1 MSAFLSVLV
10 PILLVAAILAA
21 GKLSDLLRKLGELEQ
36 RLKRVESRHDLVVR
50 RLEALE
56 SGLSEA
62 ATRVPGVD
70 PTVAHRGEGAS
81 LGPKGPITEEHAA
94 QPAVP
99 VATAPKPEPPSIPG
113 APTVR
118 ESGFIGIGSPVR
130 PSPKDAPRSI
140 PVGSRESDRSD
151 PVRRVL
157 SRWNPV
163 VLGGAVLVLL
173 GVVFL
178 LGLAAQ
184 NGFFPPS
191 VRLAGATVLAG
202 CLLVAGWR
210 QRLTRPTWA
219 LPLQGTACAILYFVL
234 YAASHRLG
242 LIPGGAAFAGA
253 VVVLVSTAV
262 LAVAQSSQ
270 RLALLAMAAGFAS
283 PIVFSTGQGSHV
295 GLFSYYVLLDL
306 GVVAMVWARGWKS
319 LLALAFV
326 ATYGIATAWGV
337 LEFSPD
343 RFASC
348 EAFLW
353 IFYALFGASAVGFA
367 IRGDGKRQGVVS
379 GSLVF
384 GLPLVTF
391 SLQAGLVRGDKLLLA
406 WTAAGMCLHHLLVG
420 AWVLKQAAPDRRPAL
435 KVMAETLLVLGS
447 ILGSVAIPL
456 ALSGRWTSLAWAVEG
471 AGLVWLS
478 LRQGRVWNLVLGAL
492 LLVGAA
498 FAHFG
503 TRTVVAVDSA
513 VLAAALLVAARCL
526 DLAALPGG
534 ARPWSGRAAVLLAWV
549 AVVRGMGGVLRQSL
563 PVEDIEL
570 WMLSGV
576 AASTLFSS
584 LFHLRFA
591 RWPGFHVVWVPAVLL
606 WTLLAFTTGM
616 DTRSAVELRF
626 WAFVVAPVAAF
637 LSLELARRDLAFPDR
652 LRTGIEALFLYGTVF
667 VACAEFSRYLGSS
680 AWGDALGWTLAAA
693 LLGVFSSARWSVLP
707 WFANR
712 PGLHRGAWLFPWTA
726 TLALVSI
733 ATLFSSGDSSPLPWI
748 PVLNPADLPVAT
760 FLVVL
765 AGLPKSVFS
774 RGTTESGAATRRFVA
789 ALLFAWATSTL
800 FRAFHAWGGVD
811 WSLDAIFDSRALQSA
826 WSLLLTAQALGL
838 CWFAS
843 TRGRRTLWFT
853 GAALLGFVAL
863 KLLVVDLSG
872 TGSVARI
879 VSFLG
884 AGLLMVGIG
893 YVSPVPPSKDKA

>member
-10 PILLVAAILAA
+10 PILLVAAILAV
-21 GKLSDLLRKLGELEQ
+21 GKLSDLFRKLGQLEQ
-36 RLKRVESRHDLVVR
+36 RLKRVETRQDLVLR

-56 SGLSEA
+56 SGLPRTAKAEPEA
-62 ATRVPGVD
+62 DPIGSARLGDPARQPEETRTALPIASPAASVVP
-70 PTVAHRGEGAS
+70 PTESASPGDDGEG
-81 LGPKGPITEEHAA
+81 I
-94 QPAVP
+94 
-99 VATAPKPEPPSIPG
+99 PKPE
-113 APTVR
+113 
-118 ESGFIGIGSPVR
+118 FIEVGSPIR
-130 PSPKDAPRSI
+130 APRDQQARSI
-140 PVGSRESDRSD
+140 PVRSSEPDRFDS
-151 PVRRVL
+151 VRRYL
-157 SRWNPV
+157 SQWNPV

-202 CLLVAGWR
+202 ALLVAGWK
-210 QRLTRPTWA
+210 QRAVRPAWA

-234 YAASHRLG
+234 YAAYHRLG
-242 LIPGGAAFAGA
+242 LIPGGAAFGGA
-253 VVVLVSTAV
+253 VVVLVSTAI
-262 LAVAQSSQ
+262 LAVVQSSQ
-270 RLALLAMAAGFAS
+270 RLVLLAMAAGFAA
-283 PIVFSTGQGSHV
+283 PIVFSSGQGSHV

-326 ATYGIATAWGV
+326 ATYGIATTWGV

-343 RFASC
+343 HFASC

-367 IRGDGKRQGVVS
+367 IHGDGKRHGVVS

-435 KVMAETLLVLGS
+435 KVMAETLLVLGA

-478 LRQGRVWNLVLGAL
+478 VRQGRVWNLILGSL
-492 LLVGAA
+492 LLVGAILV
-498 FAHFG
+498 HFG
-503 TRTVVAVDSA
+503 TRSVVAVDA
-513 VLAAALLVAARCL
+513 GVLTAALLVAARCL
-526 DLAALPGG
+526 DLAGLPGG
-534 ARPWSGRAAVLLAWV
+534 ARPWVARAAVLLAWV
-549 AVVRGMGGVLRQSL
+549 VLTRGSSGVLRGSL
-563 PVEDIEL
+563 VVEDIER
-570 WMLSGV
+570 WMLSGM
-576 AASTLFSS
+576 AASALFSS
-584 LFHLRFA
+584 LSLLRFA
-591 RWPGFHVVWVPAVLL
+591 RWPGYHVQWVPAALL
-606 WTLLAFTTGM
+606 WGVLAFNTGL
-616 DTRSAVELRF
+616 DTDSAAELRL
-626 WAFVVAPVAAF
+626 WAFAVAPAAAF
-637 LSLELARRDLAFPDR
+637 WCLELARRDEAFPGR
-652 LRTGIEALFLYGTVF
+652 LRTAIETLFLHGTVL
-667 VACAEFSRYLGSS
+667 VACTEFSRYLG
-680 AWGDALGWTLAAA
+680 APVWGNALGWTLAAV
-693 LLGVFSSARWSVLP
+693 LLGVFANARWSAFS

-712 PGLHRGAWLFPWTA
+712 PGLHRGPWLSPWVA
-726 TLALVSI
+726 TLGLMSV
-733 ATLFSSGDSSPLPWI
+733 ATLFSGGDSSPLPWI
-748 PVLNPADLPVAT
+748 PILNSADLPTMA

-765 AGLPKSVFS
+765 VGLPGSVVS
-774 RGTTESGAATRRFVA
+774 WSATEPGDGRRLFVA
-789 ALLFAWATSTL
+789 AFLFAWATSTL
-800 FRAFHAWGGVD
+800 FRAFHAHGGVE
-811 WSLDAIFDSRALQSA
+811 WSAGAIFDSRALQSA

-843 TRGRRTLWFT
+843 TRGRRPLWFT
-853 GAALLGFVAL
+853 GASLLGFVVL
-863 KLLVVDLSG
+863 KLMVVDLSG

>member
-1 MSAFLSVLV
+1 MFAFLSVLT
-10 PILLVAAILAA
+10 PILLVAAILAV
-21 GKLSDLLRKLGELEQ
+21 GKLSDLLKRLGELEQ
-36 RLKRVESRHDLVVR
+36 RLKRIESRHDAALR
-50 RLEALE
+50 RVEALE
-56 SGLSEA
+56 ANLSGA
-62 ATRVPGVD
+62 ASTD
-70 PTVAHRGEGAS
+70 PRQ
-81 LGPKGPITEEHAA
+81 EHSRSDRSSDAIENVSTWMTA
-94 QPAVP
+94 QPQGEWIPTASRSP
-99 VATAPKPEPPSIPG
+99 ESAPSATNQTAGEPE
-113 APTVR
+113 
-118 ESGFIGIGSPVR
+118 FIGLGSPER
-130 PSPKDAPRSI
+130 PPRKDRPRSI
-140 PVGSRESDRSD
+140 PAKADEPDWFD
-151 PVRRVL
+151 PIRRYL
-157 SRWNPV
+157 SQWNPV

-202 CLLVAGWR
+202 GLLVAGWR
-210 QRLTRPTWA
+210 QRLARPAWA

-234 YAASHRLG
+234 YAAYHRLG

-262 LAVAQSSQ
+262 LAVVQSSQ
-270 RLALLAMAAGFAS
+270 RLAVLAMAAGFAA

-306 GVVAMVWARGWKS
+306 GVVAMVWARGWK
-319 LLALAFV
+319 LLLGLAFV
-326 ATYGIATAWGV
+326 ATYGIATTWGV

-367 IRGDGKRQGVVS
+367 LHGDGKRQGVVS

-478 LRQGRVWNLVLGAL
+478 VRQGRVWNLVLGAL

-498 FAHFG
+498 FTHFG
-503 TRTVVAVDSA
+503 TRSVVAVDSG
-513 VLAAALLVAARCL
+513 VLAVALLVAARCV

-534 ARPWSGRAAVLLAWV
+534 ARPWAGRAAVLLAWV
-549 AVVRGMGGVLRQSL
+549 VVVRGLSGVLRASL

-576 AASTLFSS
+576 AACTAFSS
-584 LFHLRFA
+584 LLHVRFA
-591 RWPGFHVVWVPAVLL
+591 RWPGFHVSWIPSAAL
-606 WTLLAFTTGM
+606 WGLLAFNTGM
-616 DTRSAVELRF
+616 DTGSAVELRF
-626 WAFVVAPVAAF
+626 WAFVVAPVAALWSLD
-637 LSLELARRDLAFPDR
+637 LSRRDDAFPGF
-652 LRTGIEALFLYGTVF
+652 LRTGIEALFLYGTAF
-667 VACAEFSRYLGSS
+667 VACTAFARYLESPV
-680 AWGDALGWTLAAA
+680 WGNALGWTLAAL
-693 LLGVFSSARWSVLP
+693 LLGVFTNHRWTAIP

-726 TLALVSI
+726 TLALMSV
-733 ATLFSSGDSSPLPWI
+733 ATLFSRGDSSPLPWI
-748 PVLNPADLPVAT
+748 PVLNSADLPVMA

-765 AGLPKSVFS
+765 VGLPKSVVS
-774 RGTTESGAATRRFVA
+774 WGNPVSDTGTRKFVA
-789 ALLFAWATSTL
+789 ALVFAWATSTL
-800 FRAFHAWGGVD
+800 FRAFHAYGAVE

-843 TRGRRTLWFT
+843 KRGRRSLWFT
-853 GAALLGFVAL
+853 GAALLGFVVL
-863 KLLVVDLSG
+863 KLMVVDLSG

-893 YVSPVPPSKDKA
+893 YVSPVPPSKGTA